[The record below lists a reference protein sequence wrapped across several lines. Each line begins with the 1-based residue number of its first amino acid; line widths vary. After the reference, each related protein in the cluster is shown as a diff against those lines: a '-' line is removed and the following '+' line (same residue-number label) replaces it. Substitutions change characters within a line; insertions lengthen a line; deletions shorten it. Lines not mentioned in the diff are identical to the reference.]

1 MLMTDLIAAKR
12 DGGKLSAEEID
23 FMVQG
28 YTKGEI
34 PDYQMSAMCMAIL
47 LRGMDDE
54 ETLNLTMS
62 MMHSGEVLDLSAIK
76 GVKADKHSTGG
87 VGDKTSLILCP
98 MVAACG
104 LKIAKMSGRG
114 LGHTGGTI
122 DKLESFPGYDT
133 GISDERF
140 IENVNRVGI
149 AITSP
154 TADIDPADKKLYA
167 LRDVTGTVPS
177 IPLIVSSVM
186 SKKLAAGADVIT
198 LGNHTWTRTELRPYL
213 DERSRILR
221 PANFAPQCPGRGI
234 GVFKTAFGDVCVLNL
249 IGRFTLD
256 SNTDN
261 PFVIADGY
269 MEEIKEKIILV
280 DFHAEGTSEKR
291 AMGFMLDGRA
301 SAVWGT
307 HTHVQT
313 SDACVLPKGTGYIT
327 DLGMTGAVNSVL
339 GIDPEQSIGKFMG
352 DPPRR
357 YESAKGP
364 VKLEGC
370 IFEIDPQNGRCLR
383 AESVRLT

>member
-1 MLMTDLIAAKR
+1 MSVKILAVGDVCGEPGLDYLEKNLR
-12 DGGKLSAEEID
+12 NYRKENGID
-23 FMVQG
+23 FVVVN
-28 YTKGEI
+28 GENANVVGVT
-34 PDYQMSAMCMAIL
+34 PRQADAIF
-47 LRGMDDE
+47 R
-54 ETLNLTMS
+54 
-62 MMHSGEVLDLSAIK
+62 
-76 GVKADKHSTGG
+76 
-87 VGDKTSLILCP
+87 
-98 MVAACG
+98 
-104 LKIAKMSGRG
+104 
-114 LGHTGGTI
+114 
-122 DKLESFPGYDT
+122 
-133 GISDERF
+133 
-140 IENVNRVGI
+140 
-149 AITSP
+149 
-154 TADIDPADKKLYA
+154 
-167 LRDVTGTVPS
+167 
-177 IPLIVSSVM
+177 
-186 SKKLAAGADVIT
+186 AGADVIT

-370 IFEIDPQNGRCLR
+370 NFEIDPQNRRCLR
-383 AESVRLT
+383 EETVRLT